1 MNTCFTS
8 FEHVKFYKLFNVP
21 KVISIN
27 RSIHMATST
36 EKTDS
41 KNAATQKTASSKEL
55 KTEGPLSEKDE
66 VKKAEDNTNKP
77 SKKSK

>member
-1 MNTCFTS
+1 
-8 FEHVKFYKLFNVP
+8 
-21 KVISIN
+21 
-27 RSIHMATST
+27 MATST

-41 KNAATQKTASSKEL
+41 KNAATQKPASSKEL

>member
-1 MNTCFTS
+1 
-8 FEHVKFYKLFNVP
+8 
-21 KVISIN
+21 
-27 RSIHMATST
+27 MATST